1 MPKVI
6 WIDNTTPPTNYIW
19 MKLDLKG
26 KLLGVFEY
34 IKNKW
39 TEIDLDYLVGKSYY
53 SRQEIDILLRYV
65 EREILRKIAF
75 GEYDI
80 NKIVVDS
87 SLNLLSKNP
96 VRNSVVTE
104 ALNGKQDLIR
114 DLAQIRENALH
125 GGAAYIKPGEGI
137 PKEDLEQTIINNLTI
152 LEENIDKIDNLNDC
166 YTRDEVNDL
175 ISNFITNTVNDLV
188 NYYTKTEIDNKL
200 AGKQDTLVSGENIKT
215 VNGQSILGSGDITC
229 ANILYGTTAYW
240 DSQIGFAPDA
250 GTIIVYTDHAT
261 KEVNGQIVNIPG
273 IKIGGGNG
281 YVQDLAFIDDN
292 VSASLIEHINN
303 TNIHVSSADRATWDN
318 KINVDDSQEVV
329 NEVLIFNRN

>member
-125 GGAAYIKPGEGI
+125 GAAAYIKPGEGI
-137 PKEDLEQTIINNLTI
+137 PKEDLDQTIINNLTI
-152 LEENIDKIDNLNDC
+152 LEENIDKIENLNDC

-188 NYYTKTEIDNKL
+188 NYYTKTEIDALLANK
-200 AGKQDTLVSGENIKT
+200 
-215 VNGQSILGSGDITC
+215 
-229 ANILYGTTAYW
+229 ANIQYGTTAYW
-240 DSQIGFAPDA
+240 NSMTGYAPPA
-250 GTIIVYTDHAT
+250 GTIIVYTDRNT
-261 KEVNGQIVNIPG
+261 EVIDEQTIDIPG
-273 IKIGGGNG
+273 VKIGSGNG
-281 YVQDLAFIDDN
+281 YVQDLAFLDEGQS
-292 VSASLIEHINN
+292 SALLDHINN
-303 TNIHVSSADRATWDN
+303 MNVHVSSQDRENWNN
-318 KINVDDSQEVV
+318 KLNVTDSQEVV
-329 NEVLIFNRN
+329 EETLIFNRN

>member
-114 DLAQIRENALH
+114 DLVQIRENALH

-152 LEENIDKIDNLNDC
+152 LEENIDKIENLNDC

-200 AGKQDTLVSGENIKT
+200 AGKQDTLISGETIKT
-215 VNGQSILGSGDITC
+215 VNGQSILGSGDITFT
-229 ANILYGTTAYW
+229 NILYGTTEYW
-240 DSQIGFAPDA
+240 NNQVGFVPEAR
-250 GTIIVYTDHAT
+250 TIIVYTDYAT
-261 KEVNGQIVNIPG
+261 KEVDGQIVNVPG

-281 YVQDLAFIDDN
+281 YVQDLAFVGDDLAN
-292 VSASLIEHINN
+292 TLITHINN
-303 TNIHVSSADRATWDN
+303 MNLHVSTQDRENWNN
-318 KINVDDSQEVV
+318 KLNVNDSQEVV
-329 NEVLIFNRN
+329 DETLIFNRN